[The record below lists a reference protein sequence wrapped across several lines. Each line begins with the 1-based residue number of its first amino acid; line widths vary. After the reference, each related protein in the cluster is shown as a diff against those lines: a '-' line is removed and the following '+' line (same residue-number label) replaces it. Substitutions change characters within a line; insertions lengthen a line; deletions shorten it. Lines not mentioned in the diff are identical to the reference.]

1 MNRALGVSVIA
12 IAAIYLIVSLSD
24 FLPKYST
31 VPELVDNQKQLGLT
45 TSTTNLRFHM
55 GLEMVVDGIVVALLV
70 VLGWWLT
77 TTETQQYAYLIA
89 LGVVI
94 IALVVLWNMPL
105 VPFNIARISP
115 QGAFYY
121 AQVELEVAGDNTG
134 AWVIIPERQGQRLG
148 LTEVYQDPK
157 LIGKKEVVLEF
168 GDNRTALDAYV
179 RARPPVRILGRMNGT
194 RNLAIEKY
202 IYTVPAVKVLEVGG
216 TRR

>member
-1 MNRALGVSVIA
+1 MNRALGFTVMA
-12 IAAIYLIVSLSD
+12 IAAIYLVVSLTD
-24 FLPKYST
+24 FLPKYGA
-31 VPELVDNQKQLGLT
+31 VPELVDNQKRLGLT

-55 GLEMVVDGIVVALLV
+55 SLEIVVDVIVVGLLV

-77 TTETQQYAYLIA
+77 TTETQQYAYLIV
-89 LGVVI
+89 LGVVVI
-94 IALVVLWNMPL
+94 TLVVLWSTPVL
-105 VPFNIARISP
+105 PFNIARISP

-134 AWVIIPERQGQRLG
+134 AWVIVPERPGQRLG

-168 GDNRTALDAYV
+168 ADNRTALEAYM
-179 RARPPVRILGRMNGT
+179 RAQPPVRILGRMNGT

-202 IYTVPAVKVLEVGG
+202 SYTGPAVKVLEVGPALQ
-216 TRR
+216 